1 MFYFISS
8 SYKLYLQ
15 LALCFSFLEIF
26 GTHMAMQFSNNIQ
39 IYSYANSASF
49 AVLYFRVTS
58 YNINLELF
66 ENFKASKRVLGVMEK

>member
-26 GTHMAMQFSNNIQ
+26 RTHMAMQFSNNIQ

-49 AVLYFRVTS
+49 AVLYFRMT
-58 YNINLELF
+58 LF
-66 ENFKASKRVLGVMEK
+66 NFVLGVMEKYYRSWK